1 MIMANVNAQEKKETV
16 LFSDV
21 LVEFIRKN
29 RKALVAVAI
38 ACVVILIGIAA
49 GFSVRENML
58 SRKIGQ
64 VEALIERYEELRFDI
79 NESEREADVQALL
92 DDLNAL
98 AVKSGGFAGTRS
110 YFLIANIHADRK
122 NWAEAEKAWILAAQ
136 KGARGY
142 LAPVSWFNAGV
153 AAEEAGD
160 IENAIAHYNEAVTFA
175 DSFPGAS
182 KAQFAIGRLEEGR
195 GNREAAL
202 EAYRVLIERW
212 PLDTIWINLANSRLI
227 ALTGLS
233 S

>member
-1 MIMANVNAQEKKETV
+1 MIMANTNAQEKKETV
-16 LFSDV
+16 SFSDA

-29 RKALVAVAI
+29 RKALIVAAI
-38 ACVVILIGIAA
+38 ACAVILAGIAA

-58 SRKIGQ
+58 SRGISR
-64 VEALIERYEELRFDI
+64 VEALAEQYEELRFDI
-79 NESEREADVQALL
+79 NESEKEADVQALL

-98 AVKSGGFAGTRS
+98 ASKSGGFAGVRS
-110 YFLIANIHADRK
+110 YFLIAGIHADRK
-122 NWAEAEKAWILAAQ
+122 NWAEAEKAWVLAAQ
-136 KGARGY
+136 KGVKGY
-142 LAPVSWFNAGV
+142 LAPVSWFNAAV

-160 IENAIAHYNEAVTFA
+160 VESAIAHYNEAIAFA

-212 PLDTIWINLANSRLI
+212 PFDTIWINLANSRLI

>member
-1 MIMANVNAQEKKETV
+1 MIMSNVNAQEKKETV
-16 LFSDV
+16 SPSDI

-29 RKALVAVAI
+29 RKALLVTTIVCAL
-38 ACVVILIGIAA
+38 ILAGIAA
-49 GFSVRENML
+49 GFGIRENMV
-58 SRKIGQ
+58 SRKISQ
-64 VEALIERYEELRFDI
+64 VEALTERYEELRFDI
-79 NESEREADVQALL
+79 NETGREADVQALL
-92 DDLNAL
+92 DDLDAL
-98 AVKSGGFAGTRS
+98 AVKSGGFAGARS
-110 YFLIANIHADRK
+110 YSLIANIHADRK
-122 NWAEAEKAWILAAQ
+122 NWTEAEKAWILAAQ
-136 KGARGY
+136 KGAGGY

-153 AAEEAGD
+153 AAEESGD
-160 IENAIAHYNEAVTFA
+160 IESAIAHYNEAITFA

-212 PLDTIWINLANSRLI
+212 PFDTIWSNLANSRII

>member
-1 MIMANVNAQEKKETV
+1 MANVNAQGKKETV
-16 LFSDV
+16 PFSDA

-29 RKALVAVAI
+29 RKAMVAVVI
-38 ACVVILIGIAA
+38 ACALILAGIAA
-49 GFSVRENML
+49 GFSVRENMVGREI
-58 SRKIGQ
+58 SR
-64 VEALIERYEELRFDI
+64 VEALSDRYEELRFDI
-79 NESEREADVQALL
+79 NEAEKEADVQALL
-92 DDLNAL
+92 DDLDAL

-136 KGARGY
+136 KGAKGY
-142 LAPVSWFNAGV
+142 LAPVSWFNAAV

-160 IENAIAHYNEAVTFA
+160 VENAIAHYNEALAFA

-202 EAYRVLIERW
+202 EAYRALIEKW
-212 PLDTIWINLANSRLI
+212 PFDTIWINLANSRLI

>member
-16 LFSDV
+16 SFSDA

-29 RKALVAVAI
+29 RKALVAAAI
-38 ACVVILIGIAA
+38 VCVVILVGIAA
-49 GFSVRENML
+49 GFSIRENMVGRRI
-58 SRKIGQ
+58 SQ

-79 NESEREADVQALL
+79 NESEQEADVQALL
-92 DDLNAL
+92 DDLDAL
-98 AVKSGGFAGTRS
+98 ASKSGGFAGARS
-110 YFLIANIHADRK
+110 YSLIASIHADRK
-122 NWAEAEKAWILAAQ
+122 NWAEAEKAWVLAAQ
-136 KGARGY
+136 KGAKGY
-142 LAPVSWFNAGV
+142 LAPVSWFNAAV

-160 IENAIAHYNEAVTFA
+160 VESAIAHYNEAIAFA

-202 EAYRVLIERW
+202 EAYRALIEKW
-212 PLDTIWINLANSRLI
+212 PSDTIWINLANSRVI